1 MRLELNIINW
11 LLALSPIIV
20 VLVLMVGFKF
30 GAARAGPLGWLTAFF
45 VAIFFFGGT
54 TRVLAYSQMKAAL
67 LALYVLYILWMA
79 LFLYQVVNEAGAIE
93 KIGSGLMRLT
103 GDPLLQLLLLAWAFS
118 AFLQGV
124 GGFGVPIALIAPLL
138 IGLGFEPVTSV
149 AAVAVGHSWAVTFG
163 SMAASFKAL
172 EAASGLE
179 ATALAPW
186 CGIALG
192 ISCLLCGLAT
202 AHLLAGFKG
211 LRHGLL
217 AIGLVGLSMAAVQYL
232 LATHKLW
239 TLASFVAGL
248 AGVGIIALVAR
259 LGIYRRPGASAPPR
273 SKVDGRLAAEGPRP
287 MGFISAF
294 SAYLIL
300 SVIVV
305 AAQLIPPFHRL
316 LAWKKIVL
324 QLPELTTRFGYQTPA
339 GPSKAINLFGHA
351 GALLFY
357 AAIISFFLYRAMG
370 RYKAGAFKRILSATL
385 QGAVPATLGI
395 VSMVGFATIM
405 SHCGMTHL
413 LAQGISRSM
422 GRFFPIFSAS
432 LGALGAFMTGSN
444 TNSNFLFAPLQME
457 TAYLLGIS
465 VFIILAAQTA
475 GGSLGSMLAPA
486 KIIVGCSTAGLEGRE
501 GLVLRKT
508 IIYGIIISGI
518 IGILAW
524 VAVYL
529 VKLH

>member
-1 MRLELNIINW
+1 MALEVNIVNW

-20 VLVLMVGFKF
+20 VLLLMVGFKF
-30 GAARAGPLGWLTAFF
+30 GASRAGPLGWLTAFF

-54 TRVLAYSQMKAAL
+54 ARVLAFSQMKAVL

-79 LFLYQVVNEAGAIE
+79 LFLYQVASQAGAIE
-93 KIGSGLMRLT
+93 EIGSGLMRLT
-103 GDPLLQLLLLAWAFS
+103 GDRLLQFLLLAWAFS
-118 AFLQGV
+118 GFLQGV

-163 SMAASFKAL
+163 GLATSFKAL
-172 EAASGLE
+172 EAVSGLE

-186 CGIALG
+186 CGIFLG

-202 AHLLAGFKG
+202 AHLLGGGKG
-211 LRHGLL
+211 LRHSLL
-217 AIGLVGLSMAAVQYL
+217 AVGLVGLGMGAAQFL

-248 AGVGIIALVAR
+248 VGVGIIALVAR
-259 LGIYRRPGASAPPR
+259 LGIYRNPERAASGP
-273 SKVDGRLAAEGPRP
+273 SEVEGRRL
-287 MGFISAF
+287 MSFISAS

-305 AAQLIPPFHRL
+305 VVQLVAPVSRL
-316 LAWKKIVL
+316 LSWKKIVF
-324 QLPELTTRFGYQTPA
+324 QFPELTTRLGYQTPA

-370 RYKAGAFKRILSATL
+370 RYKAGSFKRILGATL
-385 QGAVPATLGI
+385 QSAVPATVGI
-395 VSMVGFATIM
+395 ISMVGFATIM

-413 LAQGISRSM
+413 LARGVSRSM
-422 GRFFPIFSAS
+422 GRLFPVFSAS

-486 KIIVGCSTAGLEGRE
+486 KIIVGCSTAGLEGQE

-508 IIYGIIISGI
+508 IVYGIIITLI
-518 IGILAW
+518 IGCLAW
-524 VAVYL
+524 ISIYL
-529 VKLH
+529 LKLQ